1 MKTLDVPFIEGLAEM
16 DDAAFLRAL
25 EEGGARFSV
34 DQVGWPDDWPYCPE
48 TQGAIAHCN
57 DGLAIRFHVRGFDLR
72 AENLSDNGRQWE
84 DSCCEFFVAG
94 PAGYYNFEINCI
106 GKILGAMGPQREER
120 TRQEPKALERIR
132 RVTSL
137 PVAPVDRSGEICT
150 WDVAVLIPYDLFGAV
165 PNTVSLRANFYK
177 CGDLTA
183 HPHFV
188 SWAPVNSPK
197 PDFHRPDSF
206 GELILLP

>member
-34 DQVGWPDDWPYCPE
+34 DQVGWPEVWPYCPE

-94 PAGYYNFEINCI
+94 PAGYYNFEINC
-106 GKILGAMGPQREER
+106 G
-120 TRQEPKALERIR
+120 
-132 RVTSL
+132 
-137 PVAPVDRSGEICT
+137 
-150 WDVAVLIPYDLFGAV
+150 
-165 PNTVSLRANFYK
+165 
-177 CGDLTA
+177 
-183 HPHFV
+183 
-188 SWAPVNSPK
+188 
-197 PDFHRPDSF
+197 
-206 GELILLP
+206 LILCFKLLNVYNVSVCYLVLLSACFDYCVHFLTPTCL

>member
-34 DQVGWPDDWPYCPE
+34 DQVGWPEVWPYCPE
-48 TQGAIAHCN
+48 TQGAIAHC
-57 DGLAIRFHVRGFDLR
+57 
-72 AENLSDNGRQWE
+72 NGRQWE

-137 PVAPVDRSGEICT
+137 PVAPVDRSGEIYT